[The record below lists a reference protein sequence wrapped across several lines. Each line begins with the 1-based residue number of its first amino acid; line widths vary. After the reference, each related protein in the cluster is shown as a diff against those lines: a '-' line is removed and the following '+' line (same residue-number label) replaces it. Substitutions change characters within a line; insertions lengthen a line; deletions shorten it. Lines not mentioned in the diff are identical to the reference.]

1 MLSQG
6 TILLRI
12 GFIILS
18 LTSFGLLVENRPKAG
33 ILEII
38 RCLVFIGV
46 YKLGYVRSQFFY
58 LGSAYEILFSLC
70 AAFWGIQIMTR
81 ITSPKD
87 KHH

>member
-18 LTSFGLLVENRPKAG
+18 LTSFGLLTENRPKAG

-38 RCLVFIGV
+38 RCLVFIGM
-46 YKLGYVRSQFFY
+46 YKLGYLRSQFSS
-58 LGSAYEILFSLC
+58 LGYAYEVLFSFC
-70 AAFWGIQIMTR
+70 AAFWGVQLMKR
-81 ITSPKD
+81 ITSSKD

>member
-18 LTSFGLLVENRPKAG
+18 LTSFGLLMENRQDKKHGPKAG

-38 RCLVFIGV
+38 RCLIFVGA
-46 YKLGYVRSQFFY
+46 YKLGHLRSQFSS
-58 LGSAYEILFSLC
+58 LGYAYEV
-70 AAFWGIQIMTR
+70 
-81 ITSPKD
+81 
-87 KHH
+87 

>member
-18 LTSFGLLVENRPKAG
+18 LTSFGLLMENRPKAG
-33 ILEII
+33 ILEVI
-38 RCLVFIGV
+38 RCLVFIGL
-46 YKLGYVRSQFFY
+46 YKLGYLRSHFSS
-58 LGSAYEILFSLC
+58 LGYVYEVLFSLC
-70 AAFWGIQIMTR
+70 TAFWGIQIMKR
-81 ITSPKD
+81 ITSSKD

>member
-6 TILLRI
+6 TVLLRI

-18 LTSFGLLVENRPKAG
+18 LASFGLLMENRPKAR

-46 YKLGYVRSQFFY
+46 YKLGYLRSQFSS
-58 LGSAYEILFSLC
+58 LGYTYVVRLFFLMSMLM
-70 AAFWGIQIMTR
+70 ALDFL
-81 ITSPKD
+81 
-87 KHH
+87 